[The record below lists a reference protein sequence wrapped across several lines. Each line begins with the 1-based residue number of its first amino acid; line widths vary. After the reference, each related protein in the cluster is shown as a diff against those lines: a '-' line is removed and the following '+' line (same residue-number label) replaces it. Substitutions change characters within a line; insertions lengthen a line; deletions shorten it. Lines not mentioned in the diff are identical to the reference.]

1 MLVATFYP
9 ILDGGVQQISQI
21 YQGWKR
27 NKSGKGDS
35 IDGTSPPSPE
45 NLEPTQVEEPKE
57 SEK

>member
-9 ILDGGVQQISQI
+9 ILDGGIQQISQI

-27 NKSGKGDS
+27 NKSAGQL
-35 IDGTSPPSPE
+35 IDGTTSPSPE
-45 NLEPTQVEEPKE
+45 NLEPTQVEPKE